1 VDYFRS
7 SVFFNWMGGDGYDRP
22 VSLISLILS
31 KTVKLQAFVEKHQ
44 KENLSLEGF
53 ILNKEQ

>member
-1 VDYFRS
+1 
-7 SVFFNWMGGDGYDRP
+7 MGGDGYDRP